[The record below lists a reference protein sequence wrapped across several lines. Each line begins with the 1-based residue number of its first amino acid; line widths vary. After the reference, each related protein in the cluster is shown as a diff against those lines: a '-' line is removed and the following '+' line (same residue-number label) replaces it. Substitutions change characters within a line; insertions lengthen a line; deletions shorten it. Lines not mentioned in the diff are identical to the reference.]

1 MRSNLKVA
9 FAAAVIACAYSTS
22 AFATGAIAVNDA
34 QGMSAEDA
42 GYAVGYGGSEK
53 EASAN
58 AVKECKAAGN
68 DNCEVMLTF
77 EQCGAYIG
85 NKAYYATGVGATE
98 AAAIKAAKD
107 DCPDCKLIVADC
119 H

>member
-1 MRSNLKVA
+1 AAFVA
-9 FAAAVIACAYSTS
+9 TILSCAYTTT
-22 AFATGAIAVNDA
+22 ALATGAIAVNDG
-34 QGMSAEDA
+34 QGISAEDA
-42 GYAVGYGGSEK
+42 GYGLGYGGSKK

-58 AVKECKAAGN
+58 AVRECKSAGN
-68 DNCEVMLTF
+68 DSCEVVLTF

-98 AAAIKAAKD
+98 KAAQQAAKAE
-107 DCPDCKLIVADC
+107 CADCKLIVSDC

>member
-1 MRSNLKVA
+1 MTSLLHAA
-9 FAAAVIACAYSTS
+9 FAAAILSFAYTTT
-22 AFATGAIAVNDA
+22 AFATGAIAVNDE

-42 GYAVGYGGSEK
+42 GYGLGYGGSKK

-58 AVKECKAAGN
+58 AVRECKSAGN
-68 DNCEVMLTF
+68 DSCEVVLTF
-77 EQCGAYIG
+77 EKCGAYIG

-98 AAAIKAAKD
+98 AAAYKAAKAE
-107 DCPDCKLIVADC
+107 CPDCKLIVSDC

>member
-1 MRSNLKVA
+1 MKSILQAA
-9 FAAAVIACAYSTS
+9 FAAAMLSFAYTTAAS
-22 AFATGAIAVNDA
+22 ATGAIAVNDE
-34 QGMSAEDA
+34 QGMSAEEA
-42 GYAVGYGGSEK
+42 GYGLGYGGSKK

-58 AVKECKAAGN
+58 ALRECKSAGN
-68 DNCEVMLTF
+68 DSCEVVLTF

-98 AAAIKAAKD
+98 AAAQKAAKEE
-107 DCPDCKLIVADC
+107 CADCKLIVSDC

>member
-1 MRSNLKVA
+1 MRSVLHA
-9 FAAAVIACAYSTS
+9 ALAAAVLSCAFTTA

-34 QGMSAEDA
+34 QGMAAEEA
-42 GYAVGYGGSEK
+42 GYGLGYGGSK
-53 EASAN
+53 REASAN
-58 AVKECKAAGN
+58 AVQECKAAGN
-68 DNCEVMLTF
+68 DSCEVVLTY

-98 AAAIKAAKD
+98 AAAQRAAKQE
-107 DCPDCKLIVADC
+107 CPECKLIVADC